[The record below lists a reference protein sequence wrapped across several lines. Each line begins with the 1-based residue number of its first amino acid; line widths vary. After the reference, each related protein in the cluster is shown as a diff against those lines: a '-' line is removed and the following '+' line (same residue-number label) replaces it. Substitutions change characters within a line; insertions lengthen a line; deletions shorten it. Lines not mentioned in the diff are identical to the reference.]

1 MKYIILAMP
10 DGRRAPVIFPDWLIH
25 ADVAGAI
32 QQAVLAISSDD
43 RRFHER
49 QLKARLEAAVH
60 GIEGAMPVSAGRIA
74 LGTDFTCSGGSD
86 TLSLQSRPQ
95 DEAII
100 GVGEQAWAFPDAML
114 VSLWD
119 KAKKHK
125 EAQSG
130 GEMGHG

>member
-1 MKYIILAMP
+1 MKYIIIESEGGPRFPIA
-10 DGRRAPVIFPDWLIH
+10 FPDMLIH
-25 ADVAGAI
+25 ADVA
-32 QQAVLAISSDD
+32 AVMC
-43 RRFHER
+43 
-49 QLKARLEAAVH
+49 RLVEITINLPAHV
-60 GIEGAMPVSAGRIA
+60 VSAGSIA
-74 LGTDFTCSGGSD
+74 FGTDFTCSGGSD

-114 VSLWD
+114 ISLWG

-130 GEMGHG
+130 SEVGHG